1 MTGNVFSDQEG
12 SKLSALNRYF
22 RIEERNSSISREF
35 VAGLTTFGAMSYII
49 VVNPAILSAAGMN
62 MHSLIITTALASM
75 IGTLIMALWA
85 NLPIALAPGMGSN
98 VIFAQVVVLQMGVSY
113 QTAFTMVLIGGILFT
128 ILSLTRWRERIV
140 RGFPDPIRL
149 GIQCGLGLF
158 IAYLGLKNA
167 GLVSLAHDR
176 LSFGNIAEPAVML
189 SLIGVLAT
197 PMLLAL
203 RIPAAFLI
211 SIAALSIIGLFVT
224 AHGAPLTAVPDRIID
239 FPIIPKELFFAFD
252 FHEFFT
258 HFWLVLPIT
267 LYFFMS
273 DFFSA
278 TATLIGVTRRGK
290 IMDEDGNI
298 PSARQ
303 AYAADGFAS
312 IIGAALGTST
322 VVAYV
327 ESAAGVEAG
336 GRTGLTGI
344 VVAALFGL
352 SLFFWPLIG
361 VIPAQATAPALVM
374 VGVLM
379 MEGIRD
385 LDTSRPENAIPPLL
399 ILLITVVTT
408 DLMMGLAI
416 GCFVYSLIVLATRQ
430 WQKLTSMLIGLDVIF
445 IIYIIIAHRAF

>member
-12 SKLSALNRYF
+12 SKSSALNKFF
-22 RIEERNSSISREF
+22 RIEERNSTISREF
-35 VAGLTTFGAMSYII
+35 VAGLTTFGAMSYIV
-49 VVNPAILSAAGMN
+49 VVNPAILSAAGMD

-113 QTAFTMVLIGGILFT
+113 QTAFTMVLIGGVLFS

-140 RGFPDPIRL
+140 RGFPEPIRI
-149 GIQCGLGLF
+149 GIQCGIGLF

-167 GLVSLAHDR
+167 GLVSMAHDR
-176 LSFGNIAEPAVML
+176 LSFGNIADPAVML
-189 SLIGVLAT
+189 SLVGVLAT
-197 PMLLAL
+197 PILLAL
-203 RIPAAFLI
+203 RIPAAFLV
-211 SIAALSIIGLFVT
+211 SIAALSAMGLFIT
-224 AHGAPLTAVPDRIID
+224 ANGAPLTAFPNRIID

-252 FHEFFT
+252 FHEFLT

-290 IMDEDGNI
+290 IMDSEGNI

-322 VVAYV
+322 VVAYI

-336 GRTGLTGI
+336 GRTGLTSI
-344 VVAALFGL
+344 VVAVLFGF
-352 SLFFWPLIG
+352 SLFLWPLVS

-385 LDTSRPENAIPPLL
+385 LDTSRPENSIPPLL

-416 GCFVYSLIVLATRQ
+416 GCFVYSLIVFSTRQ
-430 WQKLTSMLIGLDVIF
+430 WQKLTPMLIALDFIF
-445 IIYIIIAHRAF
+445 IIYIIIAHQAF

>member
-12 SKLSALNRYF
+12 SKLSTLNRYF
-22 RIEERNSSISREF
+22 RIEERNSSISREV

-113 QTAFTMVLIGGILFT
+113 QTAFTMVLIGGVLFT
-128 ILSLTRWRERIV
+128 ILSLSRWRERIV
-140 RGFPDPIRL
+140 RGFPEPIRL

-189 SLIGVLAT
+189 SLVGVLAT

-203 RIPAAFLI
+203 RIPAAFLV
-211 SIAALSIIGLFVT
+211 SIAALSVIGLFIT
-224 AHGAPLTAVPDRIID
+224 AHGAPLTAFPDRIID

-252 FHEFFT
+252 FQEFFT

-344 VVAALFGL
+344 VVAVLFGF
-352 SLFFWPLIG
+352 SLFLWPLIG
-361 VIPAQATAPALVM
+361 IIPAQATAPALVM

-430 WQKLTSMLIGLDVIF
+430 WQKLTAMLLTLDVIF